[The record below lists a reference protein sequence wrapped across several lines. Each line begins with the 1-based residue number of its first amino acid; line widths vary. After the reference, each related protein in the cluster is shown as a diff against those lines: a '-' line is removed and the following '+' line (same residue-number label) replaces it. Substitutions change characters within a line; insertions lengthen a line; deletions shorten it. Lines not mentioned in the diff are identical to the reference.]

1 MKQQERTQKTKERIL
16 AAAIAE
22 FGTKSYESASVN
34 AICSESQIPKGLLY
48 HNFKNKD
55 ALYLQCVKICFDQ
68 MTAFL
73 SAQHFDMQDVQS
85 SLQKM
90 LSLRQDFFATHPHYA
105 NIFFN
110 SVLQPPKHLLPQLHD
125 IRRELDAFNAQCYRN
140 MLQHLSLRDGIT
152 LETALEYFSI
162 FQELFNEIF
171 QRKVEQ
177 GSDYHAFI
185 SEHEGKLS
193 TILDIMLY
201 GIAKQ
206 SPSDQHKL

>member
-16 AAAIAE
+16 AAAIEE

-34 AICSESQIPKGLLY
+34 AICNESQIPKGLLY

-73 SAQHFDMQDVQS
+73 SAQSFDMQDIPS
-85 SLQKM
+85 SLEKM
-90 LSLRQDFFATHPHYA
+90 LALRQDFFAKHPHYA

-110 SVLQPPKHLLPQLHD
+110 SVLQPPKHLLPALRE
-125 IRRELDAFNAQCYRN
+125 IRREFDAFNTQCYRN
-140 MLQHLSLRDGIT
+140 MVEHLPLRDGIT
-152 LETALEYFSI
+152 EETALEYFSI

-177 GSDYHAFI
+177 GRDYHALI

-206 SPSDQHKL
+206 SPTDRNKP